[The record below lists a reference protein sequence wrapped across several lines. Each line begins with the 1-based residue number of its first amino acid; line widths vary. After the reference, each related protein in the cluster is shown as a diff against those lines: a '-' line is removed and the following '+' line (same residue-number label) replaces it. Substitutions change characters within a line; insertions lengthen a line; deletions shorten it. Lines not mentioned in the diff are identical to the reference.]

1 LSFQGSSIH
10 DRLTKKSPGH
20 STKSAPR
27 QISSA
32 QLKSSHKSPSPQQAN
47 AKKTAAAAAFV
58 TAAVSPQLAAASP
71 SAKPPAH
78 FALPKNLSMMLE
90 ADLDTL
96 DIGPLGTSTSL
107 NSRATAVRHPAESA
121 QERALA
127 AEVVDIRERREVFE
141 IEADLKSVHSAISSC
156 EQIIEF
162 GTTIGIVESRSSKK
176 RSAEEDHSTSS
187 TTPTAKKAASAPS
200 SASHPHA
207 SPPPVPAQPEL
218 TAPDSA
224 TIFLRNLA
232 APITAK
238 VLLTEAFPEEN
249 IIAMRLQPPREGCA
263 TQTAE
268 LVFGSRYEAEQT
280 LLRCNGKY
288 YRERKLLMSIIDL
301 NDGRDDDVELDAEKF
316 IAAPPPAPALTASP
330 RLSAMPQVT
339 VTNTNSESTATL
351 VAPRIGYA
359 TAASSLLRSA
369 SSTVTAPTR
378 NGVTG
383 FMARALRSA
392 MIDAASSSVEA
403 SKPEFSVNLN
413 SVVPPSN
420 STAEEAL
427 LEVAFMAEAEQRNVA
442 AAAPRVKAATAPF
455 AMPEE
460 DDNNDVNLM
469 AQVASG
475 RRLTVKNSQ
484 PKFTVSARTAS
495 IAWGV
500 QE

>member
-1 LSFQGSSIH
+1 
-10 DRLTKKSPGH
+10 
-20 STKSAPR
+20 
-27 QISSA
+27 
-32 QLKSSHKSPSPQQAN
+32 
-47 AKKTAAAAAFV
+47 
-58 TAAVSPQLAAASP
+58 
-71 SAKPPAH
+71 
-78 FALPKNLSMMLE
+78 
-90 ADLDTL
+90 
-96 DIGPLGTSTSL
+96 
-107 NSRATAVRHPAESA
+107 
-121 QERALA
+121 
-127 AEVVDIRERREVFE
+127 
-141 IEADLKSVHSAISSC
+141 
-156 EQIIEF
+156 
-162 GTTIGIVESRSSKK
+162 
-176 RSAEEDHSTSS
+176 
-187 TTPTAKKAASAPS
+187 
-200 SASHPHA
+200 
-207 SPPPVPAQPEL
+207 
-218 TAPDSA
+218 
-224 TIFLRNLA
+224 
-232 APITAK
+232 
-238 VLLTEAFPEEN
+238 
-249 IIAMRLQPPREGCA
+249 
-263 TQTAE
+263 
-268 LVFGSRYEAEQT
+268 VFGSRYEAEQT